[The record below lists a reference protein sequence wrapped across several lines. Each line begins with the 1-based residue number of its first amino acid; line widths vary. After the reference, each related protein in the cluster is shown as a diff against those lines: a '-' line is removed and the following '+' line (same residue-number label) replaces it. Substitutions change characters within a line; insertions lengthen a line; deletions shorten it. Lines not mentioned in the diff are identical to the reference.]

1 MEDEERNNS
10 LFKTVIAVLW
20 AVVSIGLLIVFSN
33 MGQMG
38 LSLICLGQ
46 FFLVFGCA
54 ITYKLKKDYDAIN
67 EYVRENAPPKLMT
80 PTTMICIIFDYVGL
94 VLFVTGCVLQFGS
107 NNTKNQSEKLLVI
120 AALLLFVMVG
130 VCFLL
135 IRVPKMIYAHK
146 HMTEEVEARVVSVY
160 ADYSYDADGVST
172 IYYSPVWEY
181 TYNGKKYVQ
190 RHPVGSGSCKYH
202 MGDIGKIKIN
212 PDQPDQIH
220 PGHWGILITGIIAF
234 NFIVMPLWV
243 LVMMLLNNW

>member
-10 LFKTVIAVLW
+10 LFKIVIAVLW
-20 AVVSIGLLIVFSN
+20 VVVSIGLLVIFSSIN
-33 MGQMG
+33 QMG
-38 LSLICLGQ
+38 LTLICFGQ

-54 ITYKLKKDYDAIN
+54 ITYKLKKDHDAIN

-80 PTTMICIIFDYVGL
+80 PTTMICVVFVYVGL
-94 VLFVTGCVLQFGS
+94 VALIIGCVLQFGTTDV
-107 NNTKNQSEKLLVI
+107 NYQLERLIAI

-135 IRVPKMIYAHK
+135 IRIPKMIYAHK
-146 HMTEEVEARVVSVY
+146 HLTEEIEAKVIYVETSRSYGEDGPRTVY
-160 ADYSYDADGVST
+160 A
-172 IYYSPVWEY
+172 PVWEY

-190 RHPVGSGSCKYH
+190 RHPVASSNCKYH
-202 MGDIGKIKIN
+202 MGNIYKIKIN

-220 PGHWGILITGIIAF
+220 PGHFGILITGIIAL
-234 NFIVMPLWV
+234 NFIVMPLGV